1 MRELLP
7 ESLFPLAEKLK
18 APLYVVGG
26 FVRDFLAGLS
36 REKPDFDICSPAS
49 ADDFLAAAESCGFI
63 PAAVYRHTGTVKLK
77 DGQGHDFEYT
87 CFRSDK
93 YVRGTHVPVET
104 FFTDDIRLDARRRDF
119 TVNAVYYDVRAGEFT
134 DPLGGME
141 DIGAKR
147 LKTVDRAE
155 KVFGEDGLRLM
166 RLCRFAGQLGF
177 VPDEECL
184 AGAKANAALI
194 ADISPE
200 RIFAELAAI
209 LHADGQ
215 YGVPYGHYAGLKLL
229 EETGVLAQI
238 LPELALGK
246 DMGQRKD
253 FHKYDV
259 LEHSLRA
266 AKYADQKVRLSALLH
281 DVGKPFCMLRDGN
294 TYAHPEEGGRIAGE
308 ILARFRAPKRTA
320 ERVCELVRLHM
331 YDFDGRTKPGK
342 LRRFFVRNAPLLDDL
357 LLLKQADYSGC
368 MDDLSPCPTALRW
381 RAELEKMKE
390 EGAPLSLKELHIRGD
405 ELLNAGV
412 PPALVSETLR
422 ELLCR
427 AAVCPQS
434 NQRQRLLALLPD
446 CLKTARARTE
456 KKRAGKNGETDI

>member
-1 MRELLP
+1 MYPSKPFSPTTSGWTR
-7 ESLFPLAEKLK
+7 
-18 APLYVVGG
+18 GG
-26 FVRDFLAGLS
+26 GT
-36 REKPDFDICSPAS
+36 SPSTPSITTS
-49 ADDFLAAAESCGFI
+49 A
-63 PAAVYRHTGTVKLK
+63 
-77 DGQGHDFEYT
+77 
-87 CFRSDK
+87 
-93 YVRGTHVPVET
+93 
-104 FFTDDIRLDARRRDF
+104 
-119 TVNAVYYDVRAGEFT
+119 RADSPT
-134 DPLGGME
+134 PGGME
-141 DIGAKR
+141 DIEAKR
-147 LKTVDRAE
+147 LKTVDKAK

-281 DVGKPFCMLRDGN
+281 DVGKPFCMLR
-294 TYAHPEEGGRIAGE
+294 
-308 ILARFRAPKRTA
+308 TA
-320 ERVCELVRLHM
+320 TPM
-331 YDFDGRTKPGK
+331 
-342 LRRFFVRNAPLLDDL
+342 
-357 LLLKQADYSGC
+357 
-368 MDDLSPCPTALRW
+368 PT
-381 RAELEKMKE
+381 
-390 EGAPLSLKELHIRGD
+390 P
-405 ELLNAGV
+405 
-412 PPALVSETLR
+412 
-422 ELLCR
+422 
-427 AAVCPQS
+427 
-434 NQRQRLLALLPD
+434 
-446 CLKTARARTE
+446 
-456 KKRAGKNGETDI
+456 KRAGGSRGKFSPAFAPPSARRSVCANSSGCTCTTSTAGQSRENCGGFSCGTHPCSTTCSS

>member
-7 ESLFPLAEKLK
+7 ETLFPLAEKLK

-49 ADDFLAAAESCGFI
+49 ADNFLAAAESCGFI

-119 TVNAVYYDVRAGEFT
+119 TVNAVYYDVRAGGFA

-141 DIGAKR
+141 DIEAKR
-147 LKTVDRAE
+147 LKTVDKAK

-342 LRRFFVRNAPLLDDL
+342 LRRFFRAERTLARRPAPLEAGGLFGLYGRPLPLPHRPPLAGGTGKDERRGRAPLLKRTEHPRRRTPECGRAPRARVRD
-357 LLLKQADYSGC
+357 AAR
-368 MDDLSPCPTALRW
+368 TALPR
-381 RAELEKMKE
+381 RRVSAEQ
-390 EGAPLSLKELHIRGD
+390 P
-405 ELLNAGV
+405 
-412 PPALVSETLR
+412 
-422 ELLCR
+422 
-427 AAVCPQS
+427 
-434 NQRQRLLALLPD
+434 
-446 CLKTARARTE
+446 KTAASRPAARLPE
-456 KKRAGKNGETDI
+456 NGKGAHGKKARRKKRRN